1 MNLPPPAP
9 GAGLAAGMLSGGAGH
24 FLPGRDVA
32 RIGRRRLRW
41 PRSIT
46 SCGRRPRA
54 VGVRGDAD
62 QMTLA
67 DAVLDYDQRVD
78 AAQWPSL
85 TNSPCTRRRPHVG
98 FSVAMRLTRMCPDLR
113 MRSRLFSALRGVSRA
128 DVHPMCTRV
137 PSHPVHFLG
146 LHVQGEERG
155 PAALARH
162 GQRSLR
168 QCGRRVVLAAYA
180 GGAAEPPTVENAGRA
195 RERGFGECL
204 AGRDVS
210 AGEKP
215 VSRFNVI
222 DQQHLA
228 LTGVQ
233 DDR

>member
-1 MNLPPPAP
+1 MSSCQAVHSKTGRRTAARTTGSWRHESAAACPRCRTGSRHAIRRGRSLL
-9 GAGLAAGMLSGGAGH
+9 AGPQRH
-24 FLPGRDVA
+24 DVA

-113 MRSRLFSALRGVSRA
+113 MRSRRFS
-128 DVHPMCTRV
+128 
-137 PSHPVHFLG
+137 
-146 LHVQGEERG
+146 
-155 PAALARH
+155 
-162 GQRSLR
+162 SL
-168 QCGRRVVLAAYA
+168 
-180 GGAAEPPTVENAGRA
+180 
-195 RERGFGECL
+195 
-204 AGRDVS
+204 RDVS
-210 AGEKP
+210 RGDVPPMCPSGRNGVRGLQSPVHGFDSRLRLRMFVGLRATFTNPCYPPGDDPPDPRLRAAPANLGYWAGNP
-215 VSRFNVI
+215 V
-222 DQQHLA
+222 LCK
-228 LTGVQ
+228 
-233 DDR
+233 